1 MSFKV
6 FFNIGNSRLFL
17 LFCAFSFSFGADEQ
31 IITAQK
37 REQILSEYEKLE
49 AAKSELDSYRQATK
63 RLFNE
68 RQAQLLAKE
77 AELNATLALIAQKEQ
92 NISEANAK
100 SEAKVA
106 DMLAKNEAILNE
118 LKKGNNDKMLEA
130 YVKMKDG
137 KIAEVL
143 GAMDATDAAKL
154 LYRMEAKKIS
164 AVLAKMDAAKAVEL
178 TNLIKE
184 GKIFDENASK
194 DSPAQN
200 IAQNGDENA
209 SANQEFQNSLCYNYK
224 KEQKCLIDF
233 AELG

>member
-1 MSFKV
+1 MKSLLWGILEGIKKMSFKV
-6 FFNIGNSRLFL
+6 LFNLGNSRLFL

-49 AAKSELDSYRQATK
+49 AAKSELDSYREATK

-178 TNLIKE
+178 TNLIRE
-184 GKIFDENASK
+184 GKIFDENSSK
-194 DSPAQN
+194 DNSS
-200 IAQNGDENA
+200 QNGDENA
-209 SANQEFQNSLCYNYK
+209 SAN
-224 KEQKCLIDF
+224 
-233 AELG
+233 

>member
-6 FFNIGNSRLFL
+6 FFNLGNSRLFL

-49 AAKSELDSYRQATK
+49 AAKSELDSYREATK
-63 RLFNE
+63 RLFE
-68 RQAQLLAKE
+68 QRQAQLLAKE

-143 GAMDATDAAKL
+143 GAMDAIDAAKL

-194 DSPAQN
+194 DNSSQN

-209 SANQEFQNSLCYNYK
+209 SVN
-224 KEQKCLIDF
+224 
-233 AELG
+233 

>member
-1 MSFKV
+1 MKSLLWGILEGIKKMSFKV

-49 AAKSELDSYRQATK
+49 AAKSELDSYREATK
-63 RLFNE
+63 RLFE
-68 RQAQLLAKE
+68 QRQAQLLAKE

-143 GAMDATDAAKL
+143 GAMDAIDAAKL

-178 TNLIKE
+178 TNLIRE
-184 GKIFDENASK
+184 GKIFDENTSK
-194 DSPAQN
+194 DSPTQN

-209 SANQEFQNSLCYNYK
+209 SAN
-224 KEQKCLIDF
+224 
-233 AELG
+233 

>member
-6 FFNIGNSRLFL
+6 FFNFGNSRLFL

-31 IITAQK
+31 IIAAQK

-49 AAKSELDSYRQATK
+49 AAKSELDSYREATK
-63 RLFNE
+63 RLFE
-68 RQAQLLAKE
+68 QRQAQLLAKE

-143 GAMDATDAAKL
+143 GAMDAIDAAKL

-178 TNLIKE
+178 TNLIRE
-184 GKIFDENASK
+184 GKIFDENTSK
-194 DSPAQN
+194 DNSS
-200 IAQNGDENA
+200 QNGDENA
-209 SANQEFQNSLCYNYK
+209 SAN
-224 KEQKCLIDF
+224 
-233 AELG
+233 

>member
-1 MSFKV
+1 M
-6 FFNIGNSRLFL
+6 

-49 AAKSELDSYRQATK
+49 AAKSELDSYREATK

-130 YVKMKDG
+130 YIKMKDG

-143 GAMDATDAAKL
+143 GAMDAADAAKL

-209 SANQEFQNSLCYNYK
+209 SAN
-224 KEQKCLIDF
+224 
-233 AELG
+233 

>member
-6 FFNIGNSRLFL
+6 FFNLGNSRLFL

-49 AAKSELDSYRQATK
+49 AAKSELDSYREATK
-63 RLFNE
+63 RLFE
-68 RQAQLLAKE
+68 QRQAQLLAKE

-143 GAMDATDAAKL
+143 GAMDAIDAAKL

-184 GKIFDENASK
+184 GKIFDENSSK
-194 DSPAQN
+194 DNSSQN

-209 SANQEFQNSLCYNYK
+209 SAN
-224 KEQKCLIDF
+224 
-233 AELG
+233 

>member
-49 AAKSELDSYRQATK
+49 AAKSELDSYREATK

-143 GAMDATDAAKL
+143 GAMDAIDAAKL

-178 TNLIKE
+178 TNLIRE
-184 GKIFDENASK
+184 GKIFDENTSK
-194 DSPAQN
+194 DNS
-200 IAQNGDENA
+200 AQNGDENA
-209 SANQEFQNSLCYNYK
+209 SAN
-224 KEQKCLIDF
+224 
-233 AELG
+233 

>member
-1 MSFKV
+1 MKSLLWGILEGIKKMSFKV
-6 FFNIGNSRLFL
+6 FFNFGNSRLFL

-49 AAKSELDSYRQATK
+49 AAKSELDSYREATK

-77 AELNATLALIAQKEQ
+77 TELNATLALIAQKEQ

-178 TNLIKE
+178 TNLIRE

-209 SANQEFQNSLCYNYK
+209 SAN
-224 KEQKCLIDF
+224 
-233 AELG
+233 

>member
-6 FFNIGNSRLFL
+6 FFNFGNSRLFL

-49 AAKSELDSYRQATK
+49 AAKSELDSYREATK

-143 GAMDATDAAKL
+143 GAMDAIDAAKL

-178 TNLIKE
+178 TNLIRE
-184 GKIFDENASK
+184 GKIFDENSSK
-194 DSPAQN
+194 DNSS
-200 IAQNGDENA
+200 QNGDENA
-209 SANQEFQNSLCYNYK
+209 SAN
-224 KEQKCLIDF
+224 
-233 AELG
+233 

>member
-6 FFNIGNSRLFL
+6 FFNFGNSRLFL

-49 AAKSELDSYRQATK
+49 AAKSELDSYREATK
-63 RLFNE
+63 RLFE
-68 RQAQLLAKE
+68 QRQAQLLAKE

-143 GAMDATDAAKL
+143 GAMDAIDAAKL

-178 TNLIKE
+178 TNLIRE
-184 GKIFDENASK
+184 GKIFDENTSK

-200 IAQNGDENA
+200 GDENT
-209 SANQEFQNSLCYNYK
+209 SAN
-224 KEQKCLIDF
+224 
-233 AELG
+233 

>member
-1 MSFKV
+1 MKSLLWGILEGIKKMSFKV
-6 FFNIGNSRLFL
+6 FFNLGNSRLFL

-49 AAKSELDSYRQATK
+49 AAKSELDSYREATK

-178 TNLIKE
+178 TNLIRE
-184 GKIFDENASK
+184 GKIFDENTSK
-194 DSPAQN
+194 DSP
-200 IAQNGDENA
+200 AQNGDENA
-209 SANQEFQNSLCYNYK
+209 SAN
-224 KEQKCLIDF
+224 
-233 AELG
+233 

>member
-1 MSFKV
+1 MKSLLWGILEGIKKMSFKV
-6 FFNIGNSRLFL
+6 FFNFGSSRLFL

-49 AAKSELDSYRQATK
+49 AAKSELDSYREATK

-143 GAMDATDAAKL
+143 GAMDAIDAAKL

-178 TNLIKE
+178 TNLIRE

-194 DSPAQN
+194 DNSS
-200 IAQNGDENA
+200 QNGDENA
-209 SANQEFQNSLCYNYK
+209 SAN
-224 KEQKCLIDF
+224 
-233 AELG
+233 

>member
-6 FFNIGNSRLFL
+6 FFNLGNSRLFL

-49 AAKSELDSYRQATK
+49 AAKSELDSYREATK

-194 DSPAQN
+194 DNSLQN

-209 SANQEFQNSLCYNYK
+209 SAN
-224 KEQKCLIDF
+224 
-233 AELG
+233 

>member
-1 MSFKV
+1 MKSLLWGILEGIKKMSFKV
-6 FFNIGNSRLFL
+6 FFNFGSSRLFL

-49 AAKSELDSYRQATK
+49 AAKSELDSYREATK

-143 GAMDATDAAKL
+143 GAMDAIDAAKL

-178 TNLIKE
+178 TNLIRE
-184 GKIFDENASK
+184 GKIFDENSSK
-194 DSPAQN
+194 DNSS
-200 IAQNGDENA
+200 QNGDENA
-209 SANQEFQNSLCYNYK
+209 SAN
-224 KEQKCLIDF
+224 
-233 AELG
+233 

>member
-49 AAKSELDSYRQATK
+49 AAKSELDSYREATK
-63 RLFNE
+63 RLFE
-68 RQAQLLAKE
+68 QRQAQLLAKE

-178 TNLIKE
+178 TNLIRE
-184 GKIFDENASK
+184 GKIFDENSSK
-194 DSPAQN
+194 DNS
-200 IAQNGDENA
+200 AQNGDENA
-209 SANQEFQNSLCYNYK
+209 SAN
-224 KEQKCLIDF
+224 
-233 AELG
+233 

>member
-6 FFNIGNSRLFL
+6 FFNLGNSRLFL

-49 AAKSELDSYRQATK
+49 AAKSELDSYREATK
-63 RLFNE
+63 RLFE
-68 RQAQLLAKE
+68 QRQAQLLAKE

-178 TNLIKE
+178 TNLIRE
-184 GKIFDENASK
+184 GKIFDENSSK
-194 DSPAQN
+194 DNSS
-200 IAQNGDENA
+200 QNGDENA
-209 SANQEFQNSLCYNYK
+209 SVN
-224 KEQKCLIDF
+224 
-233 AELG
+233 

>member
-1 MSFKV
+1 MKSLLWGILEGIKKMSFKV
-6 FFNIGNSRLFL
+6 FFNLGNSRLFYAL

-49 AAKSELDSYRQATK
+49 AAKSELDSYKEATK
-63 RLFNE
+63 RLFE
-68 RQAQLLAKE
+68 QRQAQLLAKE

-143 GAMDATDAAKL
+143 GVMDATDAAKL

-200 IAQNGDENA
+200 GDENA
-209 SANQEFQNSLCYNYK
+209 SAN
-224 KEQKCLIDF
+224 
-233 AELG
+233 

>member
-1 MSFKV
+1 MKSLLWGILEGIKKMSFKV
-6 FFNIGNSRLFL
+6 FFNFGNSRLFL

-49 AAKSELDSYRQATK
+49 AAKSELDSYREATK

-184 GKIFDENASK
+184 GKIFDENSSK
-194 DSPAQN
+194 DNSSQN

-209 SANQEFQNSLCYNYK
+209 SAN
-224 KEQKCLIDF
+224 
-233 AELG
+233 

>member
-6 FFNIGNSRLFL
+6 FFNLGNSRLFL

-49 AAKSELDSYRQATK
+49 AAKSELDSYREATK

-194 DSPAQN
+194 DNSS
-200 IAQNGDENA
+200 QNGDENT
-209 SANQEFQNSLCYNYK
+209 STN
-224 KEQKCLIDF
+224 
-233 AELG
+233 

>member
-6 FFNIGNSRLFL
+6 FFNLGNSRLFL

-49 AAKSELDSYRQATK
+49 AAKSELDSYREATK
-63 RLFNE
+63 RLFE
-68 RQAQLLAKE
+68 QRQAQLLAKE

-143 GAMDATDAAKL
+143 GAMDAIDAAKL

-178 TNLIKE
+178 TNLIRE
-184 GKIFDENASK
+184 GKIFDENTSK
-194 DSPAQN
+194 DSPTQN

-209 SANQEFQNSLCYNYK
+209 SAN
-224 KEQKCLIDF
+224 
-233 AELG
+233 

>member
-6 FFNIGNSRLFL
+6 FFNLGNSRLFL

-49 AAKSELDSYRQATK
+49 AAKSELDSYREATK

-130 YVKMKDG
+130 YIKMKDG

-178 TNLIKE
+178 TNLIRE
-184 GKIFDENASK
+184 GKIFDENTSK
-194 DSPAQN
+194 DSPTQN

-209 SANQEFQNSLCYNYK
+209 SAN
-224 KEQKCLIDF
+224 
-233 AELG
+233 

>member
-1 MSFKV
+1 MKSLLWGILEGIKKMSFKV
-6 FFNIGNSRLFL
+6 FFNLWNSRLFL

-49 AAKSELDSYRQATK
+49 AAKSELDSYREATK
-63 RLFNE
+63 RLFE
-68 RQAQLLAKE
+68 QRQAQLLAKE

-143 GAMDATDAAKL
+143 GAMDAIDAAKL

-178 TNLIKE
+178 TNLIRE
-184 GKIFDENASK
+184 GKIFDENSSK
-194 DSPAQN
+194 DNSS
-200 IAQNGDENA
+200 QNGDENA
-209 SANQEFQNSLCYNYK
+209 SAN
-224 KEQKCLIDF
+224 
-233 AELG
+233 

>member
-6 FFNIGNSRLFL
+6 FFNLGNSRLFL

-49 AAKSELDSYRQATK
+49 AAKSELDSYREATK

-184 GKIFDENASK
+184 GKIFDENVSK
-194 DSPAQN
+194 DNSS
-200 IAQNGDENA
+200 QNGDENA
-209 SANQEFQNSLCYNYK
+209 SAN
-224 KEQKCLIDF
+224 
-233 AELG
+233 

>member
-6 FFNIGNSRLFL
+6 FFNLGNSRLFL

-49 AAKSELDSYRQATK
+49 AAKSELDSYREATK

-194 DSPAQN
+194 YNS
-200 IAQNGDENA
+200 AQNGDENA
-209 SANQEFQNSLCYNYK
+209 SAN
-224 KEQKCLIDF
+224 
-233 AELG
+233 

>member
-1 MSFKV
+1 MKSLLWGILEGIKKMSFKV
-6 FFNIGNSRLFL
+6 FFNFGSSRLFL

-49 AAKSELDSYRQATK
+49 AAKSELDSYREATK
-63 RLFNE
+63 RLFE
-68 RQAQLLAKE
+68 QRQAQLLAKE

-143 GAMDATDAAKL
+143 GAMDAIDAAKL

-178 TNLIKE
+178 TNLIRE

-194 DSPAQN
+194 DNSAQN
-200 IAQNGDENA
+200 SDENA
-209 SANQEFQNSLCYNYK
+209 SAN
-224 KEQKCLIDF
+224 
-233 AELG
+233 

>member
-1 MSFKV
+1 MKSLLWGILEGIKKMSFKV
-6 FFNIGNSRLFL
+6 FFNFGNSRLFL

-49 AAKSELDSYRQATK
+49 AAKSELDSYREATK
-63 RLFNE
+63 RLFE
-68 RQAQLLAKE
+68 QRQAQLLAKE

-184 GKIFDENASK
+184 GKIFDENSSK
-194 DSPAQN
+194 DNS
-200 IAQNGDENA
+200 AQNGDENA
-209 SANQEFQNSLCYNYK
+209 SAN
-224 KEQKCLIDF
+224 
-233 AELG
+233 

>member
-1 MSFKV
+1 MKSLLWGILEGIKKMSFKV
-6 FFNIGNSRLFL
+6 FFNLGNSRLFL

-49 AAKSELDSYRQATK
+49 AAKSELDSYREATK

-143 GAMDATDAAKL
+143 GAMDAIDAAKL

-178 TNLIKE
+178 TNLIRE
-184 GKIFDENASK
+184 GKIFDENTSK
-194 DSPAQN
+194 DNS
-200 IAQNGDENA
+200 AQNGDENA
-209 SANQEFQNSLCYNYK
+209 SAN
-224 KEQKCLIDF
+224 
-233 AELG
+233 

>member
-1 MSFKV
+1 MKSLLWGILEGINKMSFKV
-6 FFNIGNSRLFL
+6 FFNLGNSRLFL

-49 AAKSELDSYRQATK
+49 AAKSELDSYREATK

-184 GKIFDENASK
+184 GKIFDENSSK
-194 DSPAQN
+194 DNSS
-200 IAQNGDENA
+200 QNGDENA
-209 SANQEFQNSLCYNYK
+209 STN
-224 KEQKCLIDF
+224 
-233 AELG
+233 

>member
-1 MSFKV
+1 MKSLLWGILEGIKKMSFKV
-6 FFNIGNSRLFL
+6 FFNLGNSRLFL

-49 AAKSELDSYRQATK
+49 AAKSELDSYREATK

-178 TNLIKE
+178 TNLIRE
-184 GKIFDENASK
+184 GKIFDENTSK
-194 DSPAQN
+194 DNSSQN

-209 SANQEFQNSLCYNYK
+209 SAN
-224 KEQKCLIDF
+224 
-233 AELG
+233 

>member
-1 MSFKV
+1 MKSLLWGILDGLQKMSFKV
-6 FFNIGNSRLFL
+6 FFNLGNSRLFL

-49 AAKSELDSYRQATK
+49 AAKSELDSYREATK

-194 DSPAQN
+194 DNSS
-200 IAQNGDENA
+200 QNGDENA
-209 SANQEFQNSLCYNYK
+209 SAN
-224 KEQKCLIDF
+224 
-233 AELG
+233 

>member
-49 AAKSELDSYRQATK
+49 AAKSELDSYREATK
-63 RLFNE
+63 RLFE
-68 RQAQLLAKE
+68 QRQAQLLAKE

-143 GAMDATDAAKL
+143 GAMDAIDAAKL

-194 DSPAQN
+194 DNS
-200 IAQNGDENA
+200 AQNGDENA
-209 SANQEFQNSLCYNYK
+209 SAN
-224 KEQKCLIDF
+224 
-233 AELG
+233 

>member
-1 MSFKV
+1 MKSLLWGILEGIKKMSFKV
-6 FFNIGNSRLFL
+6 FFNFGNSRLFL

-49 AAKSELDSYRQATK
+49 AAKSELDSYREATK
-63 RLFNE
+63 RLFE
-68 RQAQLLAKE
+68 QRQAQLLAKE

-143 GAMDATDAAKL
+143 GAMDAIDAAKL

-178 TNLIKE
+178 TNLIRE
-184 GKIFDENASK
+184 GKIFDENTSK
-194 DSPAQN
+194 DNS
-200 IAQNGDENA
+200 AQNGDENA
-209 SANQEFQNSLCYNYK
+209 SAN
-224 KEQKCLIDF
+224 
-233 AELG
+233 

>member
-1 MSFKV
+1 MKSLLWGILEGIKKMSFKV
-6 FFNIGNSRLFL
+6 FFNLGNSRLFL

-49 AAKSELDSYRQATK
+49 AAKSELDSYREATK

-184 GKIFDENASK
+184 GKIFDENSSK
-194 DSPAQN
+194 DNSSQN
-200 IAQNGDENA
+200 IVQNGDENA
-209 SANQEFQNSLCYNYK
+209 SAN
-224 KEQKCLIDF
+224 
-233 AELG
+233 

>member
-1 MSFKV
+1 MKSLLWGILEGIKKMSFKV
-6 FFNIGNSRLFL
+6 LFNLGNSRLFL

-49 AAKSELDSYRQATK
+49 AAKSELDSYREATK
-63 RLFNE
+63 RLFE
-68 RQAQLLAKE
+68 QRQAQLLAKE

-143 GAMDATDAAKL
+143 GAMDAIDAAKL

-194 DSPAQN
+194 DNSS
-200 IAQNGDENA
+200 QNGDENA
-209 SANQEFQNSLCYNYK
+209 SAN
-224 KEQKCLIDF
+224 
-233 AELG
+233 

>member
-1 MSFKV
+1 MKSLLWGILEGIKKMSFKV
-6 FFNIGNSRLFL
+6 FFNLGNSRLFL

-49 AAKSELDSYRQATK
+49 AAKSELDSYREATK

-143 GAMDATDAAKL
+143 GAMDAIDAAKL

-184 GKIFDENASK
+184 GKIFDENSSK
-194 DSPAQN
+194 DNSS
-200 IAQNGDENA
+200 QNGDENA
-209 SANQEFQNSLCYNYK
+209 SAN
-224 KEQKCLIDF
+224 
-233 AELG
+233 

>member
-1 MSFKV
+1 MKSLLWGILEGIKKMSFKV
-6 FFNIGNSRLFL
+6 FFNLGNSRLFL

-31 IITAQK
+31 IIAAQK

-49 AAKSELDSYRQATK
+49 AAKSELDSYREATK
-63 RLFNE
+63 RLFE
-68 RQAQLLAKE
+68 QRQAQLLAKE

-143 GAMDATDAAKL
+143 GAMDAIDAAKL

-178 TNLIKE
+178 TNLIRE
-184 GKIFDENASK
+184 GKIFDENTSK
-194 DSPAQN
+194 DNSS
-200 IAQNGDENA
+200 QNGDENA
-209 SANQEFQNSLCYNYK
+209 SAN
-224 KEQKCLIDF
+224 
-233 AELG
+233 

>member
-6 FFNIGNSRLFL
+6 FFNLGNSRLFYAL
-17 LFCAFSFSFGADEQ
+17 LFCTFSFSFGADEQ

-49 AAKSELDSYRQATK
+49 AAKSELDSYREATK

-209 SANQEFQNSLCYNYK
+209 SAN
-224 KEQKCLIDF
+224 
-233 AELG
+233 

>member
-6 FFNIGNSRLFL
+6 FFNLGNSRLFL

-49 AAKSELDSYRQATK
+49 AAKSELDSYREATK

-178 TNLIKE
+178 TNLIRE

-209 SANQEFQNSLCYNYK
+209 SAN
-224 KEQKCLIDF
+224 
-233 AELG
+233 

>member
-6 FFNIGNSRLFL
+6 FFNLGNSRLFL

-49 AAKSELDSYRQATK
+49 AAKSELDSYREATK
-63 RLFNE
+63 RLFE
-68 RQAQLLAKE
+68 QRQAQLLAKE

-178 TNLIKE
+178 TNLIRE
-184 GKIFDENASK
+184 GKIFDENSSK
-194 DSPAQN
+194 DNSS
-200 IAQNGDENA
+200 QNGDENA
-209 SANQEFQNSLCYNYK
+209 SAN
-224 KEQKCLIDF
+224 
-233 AELG
+233 

>member
-1 MSFKV
+1 MKSLLWGILEGIKKMSFKV
-6 FFNIGNSRLFL
+6 FFNFGNSRLFL

-49 AAKSELDSYRQATK
+49 AAKSELDSYREATK

-194 DSPAQN
+194 DNSS
-200 IAQNGDENA
+200 QNGDENA
-209 SANQEFQNSLCYNYK
+209 SAN
-224 KEQKCLIDF
+224 
-233 AELG
+233 